1 MNSSLSNRGRVL
13 SHISLVCGPI
23 LGGLRFRRPSSIVFS
38 PRSID
43 PVFFVYRVNP
53 ADDPSTTAMMVSCK
67 AVGPGV
73 SGGEAGGG
81 VDEESGAGV
90 DMVMRLVV
98 VDRTEADRFVS
109 SKNLGV
115 NWEDTNSLKKEL

>member
-13 SHISLVCGPI
+13 SHISFVCGPT
-23 LGGLRFRRPSSIVFS
+23 LGGLRFRWFSSIVFS

-53 ADDPSTTAMMVSCK
+53 ADDPSTTAMMVICN

-73 SGGEAGGG
+73 SGGEVGGG
-81 VDEESGAGV
+81 VDEDSGVGMGV
-90 DMVMRLVV
+90 DMVVGFVGVV
-98 VDRTEADRFVS
+98 VV
-109 SKNLGV
+109 V
-115 NWEDTNSLKKEL
+115 W